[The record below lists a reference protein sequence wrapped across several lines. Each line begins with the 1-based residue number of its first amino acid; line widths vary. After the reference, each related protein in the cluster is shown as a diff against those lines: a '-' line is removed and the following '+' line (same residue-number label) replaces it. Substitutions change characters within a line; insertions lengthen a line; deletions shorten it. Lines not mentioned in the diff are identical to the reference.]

1 VTISFATVPAMTSRV
16 TLKLSDIAGGNYD
29 DFAGEYLLVMSAVIG
44 GGAPARVGFKVSGDG
59 VDSETIYSGST
70 ASLARIFEV
79 GTIRIPSQSVRDV
92 AASLAD
98 VEIVFWAELIASTSS
113 IEITKVYAI
122 PLKHFCYLEGSL
134 DSGDASGYVAL
145 YMHPENEPLQVNSD
159 GSVVTFNAD
168 NRAIVNWQVPVEG
181 GIFVYVGASPD
192 GAIRGGVDLTLDIF
206 DRWELYRV

>member
-1 VTISFATVPAMTSRV
+1 LR
-16 TLKLSDIAGGNYD
+16 
-29 DFAGEYLLVMSAVIG
+29 
-44 GGAPARVGFKVSGDG
+44 
-59 VDSETIYSGST
+59 
-70 ASLARIFEV
+70 
-79 GTIRIPSQSVRDV
+79 
-92 AASLAD
+92 
-98 VEIVFWAELIASTSS
+98 
-113 IEITKVYAI
+113 
-122 PLKHFCYLEGSL
+122 HFCYLEGSL

-206 DRWELYRV
+206 DRWGLYRV